1 MKYKIKQLEEQVSFL
16 VGLLDERQLEEF
28 TCFLINKKIKMAKK
42 TTTKKNSKVSV
53 SYRGASIFEV
63 ANYVHHETV
72 RHCEYCGK
80 PMSRSDV
87 NDYGSL
93 CESCYMKEY
102 YG

>member
-1 MKYKIKQLEEQVSFL
+1 MKDKIKQLEEQVSFL

-28 TCFLINKKIKMAKK
+28 TCFSINKKIKMAKK
-42 TTTKKNSKVSV
+42 TTKKNSKVSV